1 MGADGPIGPEGPQGP
16 AGTSP
21 APKIASYKWHDNRYN
36 IVPDQA
42 NFIPLDLEL
51 INTDSSVFE
60 LINIGNG
67 GSANWE
73 SDSTG
78 SEARIKVNESGWYEI
93 VTMAYYYD
101 LGAGRHL
108 ITGIYKSVNDSSP
121 LQFQEKIQDHKFAN
135 SSTGGADSMQTA
147 YGHTIIYLNSGE
159 CITYAVR
166 SNHGLY
172 PERPNKITI
181 RKL

>member
-1 MGADGPIGPEGPQGP
+1 MKSLLWLTI
-16 AGTSP
+16 
-21 APKIASYKWHDNRYN
+21 
-36 IVPDQA
+36 
-42 NFIPLDLEL
+42 
-51 INTDSSVFE
+51 
-60 LINIGNG
+60 
-67 GSANWE
+67 
-73 SDSTG
+73 
-78 SEARIKVNESGWYEI
+78 
-93 VTMAYYYD
+93 YD

-135 SSTGGADSMQTA
+135 NSTGGADSRQTA

-159 CITYAVR
+159 CITYAVI